1 MKKKTSNVK
10 PVIKR
15 LTYISRV
22 IDETWLIQESPVLKL
37 DWFEKNR
44 IVFNKKS
51 EYFIKYSLPN
61 FFPQIG
67 SNETAR

>member
-15 LTYISRV
+15 LTYISKV

-44 IVFNKKS
+44 IVFNKKP
-51 EYFIKYSLPN
+51 EHFIKYSLPI
-61 FFPQIG
+61 FFPQI
-67 SNETAR
+67 